1 MRIISRL
8 DIKNNFVIKGI
19 NLEGLRKIGEPK
31 TIIEKYYK
39 EKIDELLIIDSVAS
53 LYGRNNLFDFIKKI
67 TKEIFVPI
75 TLGGGIR
82 SLSDIEKALN
92 SGADKV
98 SINSQALSEPKF
110 LQEATKNF
118 GESTIVVNI
127 EAKEISP
134 NNWEPYKFCG
144 RERTN
149 INLNDWLKK
158 IHDFGCGE
166 ILLTSIDKEGTESGF
181 DLRLLNSIY
190 NIISKPLIMSGGCG
204 KLEDINY
211 IFENFKYT
219 SVALASVLH
228 YQKLNIKKIKDS
240 IKDNEKN

>member
-8 DIKNNFVIKGI
+8 DIKNNFVIKGV

-31 TIIEKYYK
+31 NIIEKYYK

-53 LYGRNNLFDFIKKI
+53 LYGRNNLFDLIKII

-82 SLSDIEKALN
+82 TLIDIESALN

-98 SINSQALSEPKF
+98 AINSQALIEPKF
-110 LQEATKNF
+110 LREATQNF

-127 EAKEISP
+127 EAKKIAT
-134 NNWEPYKFCG
+134 NIWEPYKFCG

-149 INLNDWLKK
+149 INLDDWLKK

-181 DLRLLNSIY
+181 DLSLLDSVY
-190 NIISKPLIMSGGCG
+190 NKISKPLIMSGGCG
-204 KLEDINY
+204 NLKDIEH
-211 IFENFKYT
+211 IFENYQDT

-228 YQKLNIKKIKDS
+228 YEKLNIKTIKNS
-240 IKDNEKN
+240 INCNEKD